1 MKLKMIDNAIDSLK
15 LVMRYFHY
23 YNKYEIC
30 NKNNTYLKLIIIFLH
45 NAIELLLKSIL
56 INENELLIYEDLSQN
71 KLHEGIR
78 IRKSH
83 NNTLSLDEILI
94 KKEGI
99 KTITY
104 TNLITTYCN
113 IFDADKKTQIV
124 LSDLGKLRNSVTH
137 FGIDKSDDFDDML
150 ITIYE
155 SINII
160 LNVLYDEL
168 EEIDDYFGYN
178 DVRDI
183 LEPLVE
189 GWEDFIMHSYIN
201 TYGDKFTK
209 TANLL
214 AEIIFSPKFEEFL
227 ETNNITFE
235 VDKNKLLNHD
245 ISIKFKHNDSELNIK
260 NTYSPFHKCII
271 LEDAEGGIYFVVDCE
286 KDLLYC
292 YSEYVEYE
300 RYPEGY
306 KQWEID
312 EKNNKCKK
320 KKFTKE
326 NLEKELQKLLDYKN
340 FYPEF

>member
-1 MKLKMIDNAIDSLK
+1 MKLKMIDNAIDSLN
-15 LVMRYFHY
+15 LVMEYFHD
-23 YNKYEIC
+23 YNTGK
-30 NKNNTYLKLIIIFLH
+30 KHKKDNTYLKLTIIFLH
-45 NAIELLLKSIL
+45 NSIELLLKSIL

-78 IRKSH
+78 MRKSY

-99 KTITY
+99 KTINY
-104 TNLITTYCN
+104 TNLITTYCS
-113 IFDADKKTQIV
+113 IFNVDKKAQIV
-124 LSDLGKLRNSVTH
+124 LNNLGKLRNSVTH
-137 FGIDKSDDFDDML
+137 FGIDKSDDFEDIL

-160 LNVLYDEL
+160 LYVLYEEL
-168 EEIDDYFGYN
+168 EKIDNYFEYN

-183 LEPLVE
+183 LEPLSEHCEKKV
-189 GWEDFIMHSYIN
+189 MYYHIN
-201 TYGDKFTK
+201 KYGDRITK
-209 TANLL
+209 TTDILVDIL
-214 AEIIFSPKFEEFL
+214 FSPQFNDFL
-227 ETNNITFE
+227 KTNKITFKTCKE
-235 VDKNKLLNHD
+235 QLLNHD
-245 ISIKFKHNDSELNIK
+245 IFIYFKYSNKELNIA
-260 NTYSPFHKCII
+260 NSYSPFHKCILI
-271 LEDAEGGIYFVVDCE
+271 EDIEGGIYFVVDCE

-326 NLEKELQKLLDYKN
+326 NLEKELQKLLDHKN
-340 FYPEF
+340 FYL